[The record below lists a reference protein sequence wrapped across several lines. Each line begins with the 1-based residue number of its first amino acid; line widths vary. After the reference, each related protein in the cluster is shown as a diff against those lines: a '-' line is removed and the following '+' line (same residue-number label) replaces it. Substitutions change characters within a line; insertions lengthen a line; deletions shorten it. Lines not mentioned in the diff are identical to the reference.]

1 VKPELPA
8 PNSQNA
14 AASRERTAHVGRNRA
29 RQAQAGSWVHRS
41 RHTQQRVAQATL
53 SALEHS
59 SVGASGATEGRHTQ
73 QRVAQATLSALE
85 QSSVGAMESGHTQQ
99 RVTHATLSAL
109 EQSSVGASGAMESW
123 HT

>member
-1 VKPELPA
+1 M
-8 PNSQNA
+8 SA
-14 AASRERTAHVGRNRA
+14 AIARGRRKRE
-29 RQAQAGSWVHRS
+29 AGSTR
-41 RHTQQRVAQATL
+41 
-53 SALEHS
+53 
-59 SVGASGATEGRHTQ
+59 RHTQ